1 MWGNISIAFLL
12 AFIAT
17 FMVTPYSIKIAKKI
31 GAVDIPKDERRMRR
45 KAIPKLGGIAIVAGF
60 AISFFYLISVMQ
72 IEGSIDLFDQN
83 EYLKKIIGIGLGI
96 IIILITGILDDTT
109 TLKPLQKLLGQ
120 VLAAI
125 VVVSFGVK
133 IDNINIPYFTSL
145 GLSNQVS
152 IVATIIWIV
161 GITNAINL
169 IDGLDGLSSGIALIS
184 CVSLLI
190 IFALNYSPMIAILM
204 ITSLIGA
211 LVGFL
216 PFNFAPAKTFLGDTG
231 SNFLGY
237 ILSIISILGLAKTY
251 TAVVIAL
258 PMLALG
264 LPIFDVAW
272 AIIRRFIKGK
282 SIKAIFKADKGH
294 LHHRLVALGFSQKQ
308 TVLIMYVMSA
318 ALGLFAII
326 ILESGIWKAL
336 SYLLM
341 VIAAARYVAKEKMF
355 LNYINNE

>member
-169 IDGLDGLSSGIALIS
+169 IDGLDGLSSG
-184 CVSLLI
+184 
-190 IFALNYSPMIAILM
+190 AILM

-264 LPIFDVAW
+264 LPIFDVTW

-282 SIKAIFKADKGH
+282 SIKAIFKAKIISSETHDINAIPEDKPSKPSIKLIAFVIPTIH
-294 LHHRLVALGFSQKQ
+294 IIVA
-308 TVLIMYVMSA
+308 TIDT
-318 ALGLFAII
+318 
-326 ILESGIWKAL
+326 
-336 SYLLM
+336 
-341 VIAAARYVAKEKMF
+341 
-355 LNYINNE
+355 

>member
-133 IDNINIPYFTSL
+133 IDNINHFHHEIY
-145 GLSNQVS
+145 LSDPRK
-152 IVATIIWIV
+152 T
-161 GITNAINL
+161 
-169 IDGLDGLSSGIALIS
+169 D
-184 CVSLLI
+184 
-190 IFALNYSPMIAILM
+190 
-204 ITSLIGA
+204 
-211 LVGFL
+211 
-216 PFNFAPAKTFLGDTG
+216 PAKCKTVIRYPVNNEADI
-231 SNFLGY
+231 N
-237 ILSIISILGLAKTY
+237 AKT
-251 TAVVIAL
+251 L
-258 PMLALG
+258 
-264 LPIFDVAW
+264 
-272 AIIRRFIKGK
+272 
-282 SIKAIFKADKGH
+282 
-294 LHHRLVALGFSQKQ
+294 
-308 TVLIMYVMSA
+308 
-318 ALGLFAII
+318 
-326 ILESGIWKAL
+326 
-336 SYLLM
+336 
-341 VIAAARYVAKEKMF
+341 
-355 LNYINNE
+355 